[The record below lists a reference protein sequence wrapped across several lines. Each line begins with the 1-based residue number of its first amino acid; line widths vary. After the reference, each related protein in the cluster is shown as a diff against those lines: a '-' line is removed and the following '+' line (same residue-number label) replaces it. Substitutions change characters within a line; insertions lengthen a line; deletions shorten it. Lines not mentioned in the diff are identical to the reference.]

1 MARDAPELA
10 ALLTIDDWEA
20 AAAMRL
26 SQSAYDYYRSGAD
39 GEITLDR
46 NRDAYARWEIWYR
59 VLRDVSHVD
68 TRTTIL
74 GVDVSTPILVAPTAY
89 HKLACPDGE
98 CASAR
103 AAAAA
108 GTIFTLSTLATTR
121 LEDVALAS
129 AGPKWFQLYVHK
141 DRGLTRSLVERA
153 RAAGYRALV
162 LTVDTPI
169 LGRRLRDVRNRFALP
184 DGLTM
189 ENLVDFANVAGVQG
203 SALASYVASFHDAS
217 LGFENLAW
225 LAELAGPTMP
235 LVVKGIVRPDD
246 AVRALAHGA
255 AAILVSNHGARQ
267 LDSAPATL
275 DALVQVVEAVAG
287 RAPVLVDGG
296 IRWGTDVFKALA
308 LGAAAVLVGR
318 PLLWG
323 LAVDGEDGARA
334 VLDQLARELSN
345 AMALAGSASLADIDR
360 TLVAR
365 FAW

>member
-1 MARDAPELA
+1 MPDAPDLS

-20 AAAMRL
+20 SAAKRL
-26 SQSAYDYYRSGAD
+26 TQSAYDYYRSGAD
-39 GEITLDR
+39 AETTLGR

-68 TRTTIL
+68 TRATIL
-74 GVDVSTPILVAPTAY
+74 GTEVSTPILVAPTAY
-89 HKLACPDGE
+89 HKLACPEGE
-98 CASAR
+98 LASAR

-121 LEDVALAS
+121 LEDVAVAS
-129 AGPKWFQLYVHK
+129 PGPKWFQLYVHK

-153 RAAGYRALV
+153 RGAGYRALV
-162 LTVDTPI
+162 LTVDTPM

-184 DGLTM
+184 AGLTM
-189 ENLVDFANVAGVQG
+189 ENLVDFTNDAGLQG

-217 LGFENLAW
+217 LGFEDLAW
-225 LAELAGPTMP
+225 LAELAGPEMP
-235 LVVKGIVRPDD
+235 IIVKGIVRPDD

-255 AAILVSNHGARQ
+255 AGILVSNHGARQ

-287 RAPVLVDGG
+287 HAPVLVDGG

-308 LGAAAVLVGR
+308 LGAAAVLIGR

-323 LAVDGEDGARA
+323 LAVDGEAGARA
-334 VLDQLARELSN
+334 VIDQLALELSS
-345 AMALAGSASLADIDR
+345 AMALAGCPSLAAIDR
-360 TLVAR
+360 TVVAPR
-365 FAW
+365 AW